1 MPDDN
6 TVFRPLSTPLL
17 ARRDFPEDVF
27 TLINTELRS
36 TLTLRSLVHLC
47 TACKQTPTAPMLA
60 FALQNSIPSLTGLPM
75 DNPNPKFYIEIAEK
89 FYDKRFGGF
98 EMKVDLYRRVHNYN
112 GKNYFFP
119 AGANLYGD
127 DGWHG
132 EHAIDFYVRN
142 QIIDIG
148 NVRLGTYEGR
158 KLSKELMLE
167 WRKHYEGRGPEYHDF
182 IDRIIRILDH
192 GFFLSI
198 KYREICT
205 GIRL

>member
-1 MPDDN
+1 
-6 TVFRPLSTPLL
+6 
-17 ARRDFPEDVF
+17 
-27 TLINTELRS
+27 
-36 TLTLRSLVHLC
+36 
-47 TACKQTPTAPMLA
+47 
-60 FALQNSIPSLTGLPM
+60 M
-75 DNPNPKFYIEIAEK
+75 DNPNPKFYIEVAEK

-98 EMKVDLYRRVHNYN
+98 EMKIDLYRRVHNYN
-112 GKNYFFP
+112 GANYFFP
-119 AGANLYGD
+119 AGANLYGG